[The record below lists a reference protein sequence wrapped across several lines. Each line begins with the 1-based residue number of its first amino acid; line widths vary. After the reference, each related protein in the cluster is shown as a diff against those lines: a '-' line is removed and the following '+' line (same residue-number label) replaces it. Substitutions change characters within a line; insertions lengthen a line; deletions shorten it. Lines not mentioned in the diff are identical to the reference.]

1 MMKKKARDKN
11 FDLLCISV
19 FTITIALTPWV
30 NQDSLI
36 VPKLIVLIFSAAYFL
51 PNLRFLPKTITS
63 FRVSKVFLILLLAVA
78 IQIFLVMVITMPP
91 IEQQFFGRTGRGLG
105 FATEFSL
112 LVVLVTAYSYIKEDK
127 LKLILFT
134 LIASSLISSI
144 YSILQ
149 RFNLDIFDWNTRTN
163 GIIGTLG
170 NPNFQS
176 SFAAMAIVPTLV
188 YFWGNKK
195 VFSIILTLPL
205 LVVIYFSQST
215 QGYLLL
221 VTSLFVFLIIYF
233 SFKNYK
239 IAFGL
244 FIILATMS
252 VFAVAGMLNKGPLTQ
267 YLYKTSVQS
276 RGDFFRTSLAIAQD
290 NPFFGVGLD
299 SLGDFYLMY
308 RDPNNSSGIGEF
320 ADNSHNIFLNYAAT
334 GGYPLALLQ
343 AVIVVLT
350 FYCFFKL
357 YRNSLHFNKNLTAL
371 FCAWFCYQLQS
382 LISPANIS
390 MMAWNALISGSIIG
404 LATHKSL
411 TTKEFPSSLE
421 IKSKAF
427 QQLGLFLALVSIFI
441 SYPYFNVDRQVLR
454 SAKTGD
460 ANLALRAVK
469 SFPQSSVRYN
479 FVGKEFIRSNLPE
492 QSLDLARAAVKF
504 NPNAVSGWL
513 LILVNNYAPINER
526 IRAKE
531 EVLRL
536 DPFNSE
542 VANLSI
548 SETSKS

>member
-1 MMKKKARDKN
+1 MIKRKARDRN
-11 FDLLCISV
+11 FDLLCISI

-36 VPKLIVLIFSAAYFL
+36 IPKLIVLFVSAAYFL
-51 PNLRFLPKTITS
+51 PNLRFLPETITG

-78 IQIFLVMVITMPP
+78 IQIFLVMVVTIPP
-91 IEQQFFGRTGRGLG
+91 FEQQFFGRTGRGLG
-105 FATEFSL
+105 FVTEFSL
-112 LVVLVTAYSYIKEDK
+112 LVVLVIAYSYIKEDK

-134 LIASSLISSI
+134 LVASSLISTI

-176 SFAAMAIVPTLV
+176 SFAAMSIVPTLV

-195 VFSIILTLPL
+195 VFSILLTLPL
-205 LVVIYFSQST
+205 LFVIYVSQST

-221 VTSLFVFLIIYF
+221 VTSLLVFLIIYF

-244 FIILATMS
+244 LLALAIMS
-252 VFAVAGMLNKGPLTQ
+252 VFAVAGMVNRGPLTQ
-267 YLYKTSVQS
+267 YLYKVSVQS

-334 GGYPLALLQ
+334 GGYLLAFLQ
-343 AVIVVLT
+343 AAIVVLT

-371 FCAWFCYQLQS
+371 FCAWLCYQLQS

-404 LATHKSL
+404 LVTHKSL
-411 TTKEFPSSLE
+411 TTKEFRPSLE
-421 IKSKAF
+421 INSKAF
-427 QQLGLFLALVSIFI
+427 QRLGMFLALLSIVAA
-441 SYPYFNVDRQVLR
+441 YPYFNVDRQVLR

-479 FVGKEFIRSNLPE
+479 FVGQEFIRSNLPE
-492 QSLDLARAAVKF
+492 QSLDIARAAVKF

-548 SETSKS
+548 SDTSK

>member
-1 MMKKKARDKN
+1 MMKRKARDKN

-78 IQIFLVMVITMPP
+78 IQIFLVMVVTMPP

-112 LVVLVTAYSYIKEDK
+112 LVVLVIAYSYIKEDK

-205 LVVIYFSQST
+205 LVVLYFSQST

-244 FIILATMS
+244 FIVLATMS

-267 YLYKTSVQS
+267 YLYKASVQS

-290 NPFFGVGLD
+290 NPFFGG
-299 SLGDFYLMY
+299 M
-308 RDPNNSSGIGEF
+308 
-320 ADNSHNIFLNYAAT
+320 
-334 GGYPLALLQ
+334 
-343 AVIVVLT
+343 
-350 FYCFFKL
+350 
-357 YRNSLHFNKNLTAL
+357 
-371 FCAWFCYQLQS
+371 
-382 LISPANIS
+382 
-390 MMAWNALISGSIIG
+390 
-404 LATHKSL
+404 
-411 TTKEFPSSLE
+411 
-421 IKSKAF
+421 
-427 QQLGLFLALVSIFI
+427 
-441 SYPYFNVDRQVLR
+441 
-454 SAKTGD
+454 
-460 ANLALRAVK
+460 
-469 SFPQSSVRYN
+469 
-479 FVGKEFIRSNLPE
+479 
-492 QSLDLARAAVKF
+492 
-504 NPNAVSGWL
+504 
-513 LILVNNYAPINER
+513 
-526 IRAKE
+526 
-531 EVLRL
+531 
-536 DPFNSE
+536 
-542 VANLSI
+542 
-548 SETSKS
+548 

>member
-1 MMKKKARDKN
+1 MIKRKARDRN
-11 FDLLCISV
+11 FDLLCISI

-36 VPKLIVLIFSAAYFL
+36 IPKLIVLFVSAAYFL
-51 PNLRFLPKTITS
+51 PNLRFLTKTITG
-63 FRVSKVFLILLLAVA
+63 FRVSKIFLILLLAVA
-78 IQIFLVMVITMPP
+78 IQIFLVMVVTIPP
-91 IEQQFFGRTGRGLG
+91 FEQQFYGRTGRGLG
-105 FATEFSL
+105 FVTEFSL
-112 LVVLVTAYSYIKEDK
+112 LVVLAIAYSYIKEDK

-134 LIASSLISSI
+134 LVASSLISTI

-176 SFAAMAIVPTLV
+176 SFAAMSIVPTLV

-205 LVVIYFSQST
+205 LFVIYFSQST

-244 FIILATMS
+244 FIVLATMS

-267 YLYKTSVQS
+267 YLYKVSVQS

-308 RDPNNSSGIGEF
+308 SDPKNTSGIGEF

-334 GGYPLALLQ
+334 GGFPLAFLQ
-343 AVIVVLT
+343 ATIVVLT
-350 FYCFFKL
+350 LYCFFKL
-357 YRNSLHFNKNLTAL
+357 YKNSLHFNKNLTAL
-371 FCAWFCYQLQS
+371 FCAWITYQLQS

-411 TTKEFPSSLE
+411 ATKEFPPSLE

-427 QQLGLFLALVSIFI
+427 QRLGLFLALLSIVAA
-441 SYPYFNVDRQVLR
+441 YPYFNVDRQILR

-479 FVGKEFIRSNLPE
+479 LVGREFIRSNLPE
-492 QSLDLARAAVKF
+492 ASLDLARAAVKF

-542 VANLSI
+542 VANLI
-548 SETSKS
+548 ILDANK

>member
-1 MMKKKARDKN
+1 MKKKARDKN